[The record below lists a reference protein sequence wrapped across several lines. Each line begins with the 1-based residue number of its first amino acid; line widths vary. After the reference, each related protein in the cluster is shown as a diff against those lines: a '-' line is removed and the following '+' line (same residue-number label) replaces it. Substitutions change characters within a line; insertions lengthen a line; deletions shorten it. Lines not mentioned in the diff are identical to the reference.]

1 VLDTIIGYLILATV
15 AGLLLTAIISFAV
28 GMFIMLK
35 DSGIFGVLAGLAGIT
50 LLVMA
55 IWPPFVLG
63 VTFNAL
69 MDAGLSDTWS
79 GVISMA
85 CLMIV
90 IGIGYYLLMES
101 ADGKFNRK
109 VMSNRKVS
117 K

>member
-1 VLDTIIGYLILATV
+1 MLDTIIGYFIVALI
-15 AGLLLTAIISFAV
+15 AGSLLSAIIAFVV

-35 DSGIFGVLAGLAGIT
+35 DSGIFGVLAGVAGVT

-55 IWPPFVLG
+55 IWPPFVVG
-63 VTFNAL
+63 VTFNAS

-79 GVISMA
+79 GVISIA
-85 CLMIV
+85 CVMIV
-90 IGIGYYLLMES
+90 MGIGYYLLMES

>member
-79 GVISMA
+79 AFISIA
-85 CLMIV
+85 SVFIAT
-90 IGIGYYLLMES
+90 GIGYCLLIES
-101 ADGKFNRK
+101 SDGRFKRK
-109 VMSNRKVS
+109 IS